1 MIEEALQCERGLAG
15 CLLMEPEATIHAVLG
30 EVLLSDFLDPNAAAI
45 YRAAAALINGAKAC
59 DAVIIQTESGVSEEY
74 CRNVMEETP
83 TIRNA
88 GEYARL
94 IHEAAGKRKAQDIGA
109 ELERGEIDSLQ
120 ALAKLQELTRT
131 QSGGILSPQDA
142 AQLSLDIFSSA
153 AEGKAFLNTGYR
165 RLDEMLSGGLI
176 NGGMITL
183 AARPGTG
190 KTTAALNIAE
200 YAAAAGRKVL
210 YVSLEMTAAQ
220 LWACRIANTAKLN
233 RSDIL
238 SGEIIRRGGAN
249 MERLY
254 EAYDALYNRP
264 FFIHDAPATVDD
276 IERLARSVN
285 DLALIVIDHMGLI
298 RNTARLSRY
307 EHMTDTAHRIKQIA
321 LSLQI
326 PILALCQL
334 NRSSEQRERPTM
346 ADLRDSGAIE
356 EDSDAVILLYR
367 QKLPGAQWEM
377 IDYIIDKNRH
387 GQTGILTLG
396 FCGAYSQI
404 AESI

>member
-1 MIEEALQCERGLAG
+1 MYEQAVQCERSLAG
-15 CLLMEPEATIHAVLG
+15 CLLMEPEATVSAVLG
-30 EVLLSDFLDPNAAAI
+30 KVLLSDFLDPNAAAI

-94 IHEAAGKRKAQDIGA
+94 IREAARKRKAQDIGG
-109 ELERGEIDSLQ
+109 ELERGEIDTVQ
-120 ALAKLQELTRT
+120 AIAKLQELTRA
-131 QSGGILSPQDA
+131 QGSGLLSPQDA
-142 AQLSLDIFSSA
+142 AQKSMDIFSSA
-153 AEGKAFLNTGYR
+153 AEGKAFLSTGYQT
-165 RLDEMLSGGLI
+165 LDNMLSGGLI

-200 YAAAAGRKVL
+200 NAAAAGRTVL

-220 LWACRIANTAKLN
+220 LWACRIANAAQVN
-233 RSDIL
+233 RSGVL
-238 SGEIIRRGGAN
+238 TGEIIRRGGAD
-249 MERLY
+249 MEKLY
-254 EAYDALYNRP
+254 SAFNALYNRP

-276 IERLARSVN
+276 IERLARSI
-285 DLALIVIDHMGLI
+285 DSLALIVVDHIGLLKNPG
-298 RNTARLSRY
+298 RSLRY
-307 EHMTDTAHRIKQIA
+307 EFMTAQAHRIKQLA

-334 NRSSEQRERPTM
+334 NRASEQRERPTM

-367 QKLPGAQWEM
+367 ERLYGASWEV
-377 IDYIIDKNRH
+377 IDFIIDKNRH
-387 GQTGILTLG
+387 GLTGILELG
-396 FCGAYSQI
+396 FSGAYSRI